1 MKAGGDYLNVSIY
14 KKDIY
19 NHEVFTFFPAL
30 FDLACSL
37 RAGEQLPAIAIH
49 PNLSFT
55 LKADKKRVGFSSK
68 KHFIHLSL
76 IFLGENS

>member
-1 MKAGGDYLNVSIY
+1 MKADGGYLNVAIY
-14 KKDIY
+14 KKHIY
-19 NHEVFTFFPAL
+19 NHEVFTFFPTL

-37 RAGEQLPAIAIH
+37 RAGEQFPAIAIH

-55 LKADKKRVGFSSK
+55 SNAVKKRAGFSSK

-76 IFLGENS
+76 IILGENS